1 MTHRRTNYVAAI
13 RQSMLPCPITLRT
26 AGVMTTAELANWA
39 LISRNAVP
47 SLVCRFG
54 IPELAGN
61 VKNRRYSAHKVLK
74 SILGI
79 TPKTPQDLERLL
91 IPLQKACWV
100 AQITGMSVS
109 AINAAA
115 CEKRNFLPLPFEL
128 TVTGPDQAPAR
139 GRRWIPAQIEAH
151 LRGDPI
157 PFLVPQTKTRKAPSK
172 GVTDPACNVFAAICD
187 G

>member
-1 MTHRRTNYVAAI
+1 MIAQPRAVTFKT
-13 RQSMLPCPITLRT
+13 P
-26 AGVMTTAELANWA
+26 GVLTTAELASWA
-39 LISRNAVP
+39 QISRNAVP
-47 SLVCRFG
+47 SLACRFG
-54 IPELAGN
+54 IPELSGN
-61 VKNRRYSAHKVLK
+61 MKNRRYSAYKVLK

-79 TPKTPQDLERLL
+79 TPQTPQDLERLL

-115 CEKRNFLPLPFEL
+115 CEKRNFLPLPFEM
-128 TVTGPDQAPAR
+128 TESGPGQAPAR

-157 PFLVPQTKTRKAPSK
+157 PFPAPQTTTRKVPLKRIQAP
-172 GVTDPACNVFAAICD
+172 ARNVFAAICTD
-187 G
+187 NAKASR

>member
-1 MTHRRTNYVAAI
+1 MIA
-13 RQSMLPCPITLRT
+13 LPCPITLKT
-26 AGVMTTAELANWA
+26 PGVLTTAELANWA
-39 LISRNAVP
+39 QISRNAVP
-47 SLVCRFG
+47 SLACRFG
-54 IPELAGN
+54 IPELSGN
-61 VKNRRYSAHKVLK
+61 MKNLRYSVHKVLK

-79 TPKTPQDLERLL
+79 TPKDPQDLERLL

-128 TVTGPDQAPAR
+128 TVTGSGQAPAR
-139 GRRWIPAQIEAH
+139 GRRWISAQIEAH

-157 PFLVPQTKTRKAPSK
+157 PFLAPQTTTRKGPSK
-172 GVTDPACNVFAAICD
+172 RIQAPARNVFAAICTD
-187 G
+187 NTEASR